1 MSCLSSFAF
10 TFCCAI
16 FASKNWKQT
25 KQWRCNLHLLVWLC
39 RINYK
44 QNLYLSFSFLLRISH
59 WCLRLFRRFV
69 CQFAS
74 CLLLPERI
82 TVIHRHFIL
91 AQRRKRWVF
100 KRQSAKLPMANSRTG
115 CRTRL
120 ITNRIGFSCEWAKKA
135 TSQNQVNTKIGNY
148 RRKNDHTT
156 SMDCD
161 SMKRGNIFCSFL
173 R

>member
-1 MSCLSSFAF
+1 MSCLSSFAS

-16 FASKNWKQT
+16 LAAKTENKHT
-25 KQWRCNLHLLVWLC
+25 KQWRRNLHLVWLC

-59 WCLRLFRRFV
+59 CCLRLFRRFV

-74 CLLLPERI
+74 CLLPERI